1 MSALLFVSI
10 EQTLLYVKLGQSQLR
25 TLALLNS
32 SVFEERTYTTVEI
45 SAIKSFKNNL
55 PFINDH
61 LEK

>member
-25 TLALLNS
+25 TLTLLNS
-32 SVFEERTYTTVEI
+32 SVFEERTYTTIEI

-55 PFINDH
+55 AIH
-61 LEK
+61 Q

>member
-10 EQTLLYVKLGQSQLR
+10 EKTLLYVKLGQSQLR

-55 PFINDH
+55 AIH
-61 LEK
+61 Q

>member
-32 SVFEERTYTTVEI
+32 SVFEECTYTTVEI

-55 PFINDH
+55 TIH
-61 LEK
+61 Q

>member
-45 SAIKSFKNNL
+45 SVIKSFKNNL
-55 PFINDH
+55 AIH
-61 LEK
+61 Q

>member
-32 SVFEERTYTTVEI
+32 SVFEERIYTTVEI

-55 PFINDH
+55 AIH
-61 LEK
+61 Q